1 MALSARIT
9 LTSAGSDTGPFNLYS
24 NIDGY
29 TNAFESSILKSN
41 LVNGFT
47 TNNIPNSTSIIR
59 LISMGVCTNYIDLNL
74 ITLTPTPTPTLTIT
88 PTPTSTPTGPTPT
101 PTSTSAGPT
110 PTPTSTSAGPTP
122 TPTSTSAGPT
132 PTPTSNITLYNVT
145 SPIYTSY
152 DEFNGNTSTLKYY
165 GNLTDLYNSIMVE
178 SNRVSNIMETVKTD
192 NAGGFVNGAKIYNS
206 NNTLFNITGYMC
218 YIDNG
223 VFKYINIV
231 NSLITGTGTL
241 SAPSANTITGSKV
254 LFPYYTTGRNDSN
267 VVSTGWGS
275 IDDYNYWRH
284 KLNISGLTLNYIFRN
299 GRHDNEINSP
309 GGTFIFGA
317 PVEVRD
323 GQSYYGTYTNWI
335 CRPYFKIN
343 RRSKIYGLPSNYTIP
358 DIYRGTLIEFIFSVE
373 VTPPNNISGDAT
385 AKAILNAKDIVRY
398 ENAITYSILVGK

>member
-29 TNAFESSILKSN
+29 TYAFESSILKSN

-110 PTPTSTSAGPTP
+110 PTPTSTS
-122 TPTSTSAGPT
+122 
-132 PTPTSNITLYNVT
+132 NITLYNVT

-178 SNRVSNIMETVKTD
+178 SNRVSDIMETVKTD

-254 LFPYYTTGRNDSN
+254 LFPYYTTGRSDSN

-299 GRHDNEINSP
+299 GRHDNEINSS
-309 GGTFIFGA
+309 GGTFIFSA
-317 PVEVRD
+317 PIEVSD
-323 GQSYYGTYTNWI
+323 SQSYYGTYTNWI

-343 RRSKIYGLPSNYTIP
+343 RRSKIYGLPNNYTIP

-373 VTPPNNISGDAT
+373 VTPPNNISGNASAT
-385 AKAILNAKDIVRY
+385 AILNAKNNVRF
-398 ENAITYSILVGK
+398 ENAITYNILVGK